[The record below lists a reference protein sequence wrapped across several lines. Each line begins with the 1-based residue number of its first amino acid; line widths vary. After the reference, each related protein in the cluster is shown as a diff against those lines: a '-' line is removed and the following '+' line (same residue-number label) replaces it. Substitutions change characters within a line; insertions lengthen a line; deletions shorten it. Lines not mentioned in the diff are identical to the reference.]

1 MRRREKR
8 IFLAAAACLL
18 AAFGVSLF
26 VGRYP
31 LSPREIASA
40 LAGGE
45 GMAQQVFWRLRLPRT
60 AACMAAG
67 MALGAS
73 GAVYQALF
81 MNPLAAPDVMGVSGG
96 ATLGAAVAI
105 VLLDGALVPAAAFA
119 GGMAALGFSLL
130 MTRLAG
136 GGRSTTGI
144 VLSGVLM
151 SALVKT
157 GIMLLKTLADSE
169 GELAAIEFFTMGS
182 FSGMTAAGL
191 FPLLA
196 GVLAGGV
203 MTLLLR
209 RQIPLLAL
217 GGEEAAALGVRVGP
231 VRALVLTG
239 ATLMA
244 CAVSAQAG
252 VIAFSALIAPHGA
265 RLLLRGRS
273 RFLLPLSALTG
284 GTLMLL
290 ADMAARLSPG
300 AELPTSVFTTLL
312 GVPMIL
318 SLMRSGLR
326 KGGEPHA

>member
-1 MRRREKR
+1 
-8 IFLAAAACLL
+8 
-18 AAFGVSLF
+18 
-26 VGRYP
+26 
-31 LSPREIASA
+31 
-40 LAGGE
+40 
-45 GMAQQVFWRLRLPRT
+45 MAQQVFWRLRLPRT

-182 FSGMTAAGL
+182 FSGMTSAGL

-196 GVLAGGV
+196 GVMAGGV

-217 GGEEAAALGVRVGP
+217 GGEAAALGVRVGP

-284 GTLMLL
+284 GSLMLL